1 MPFVSR
7 KDIFEPMQNE
17 EQKFHAQSPR
27 KQLRA
32 LAQEL
37 RVIEEILSGA
47 PNTEREAAQAAFAH
61 VITFF
66 TYMRSAGRAHYSA
79 ALPRW
84 QASLRVIERMFGDGT
99 REQAI
104 IAALNTLRHSLAEQ
118 AELPVGEETFLVR
131 TNDRQLPGGQEFP
144 CVCILDNLRSAFNCG
159 SLMRSAEGLG
169 AAALWLTGISPG
181 PDNAKVVKTAMGAQ
195 RSLRIRR
202 HDSLA
207 ALIAELKQQEHCVYA
222 LETAE
227 GARSLCTETL
237 RFPACVILGNEEY
250 GLDAGILSLA
260 DRVIEIPMFGR
271 KNSLNVAVSGS
282 IFLYE
287 ARKQWGEQISHTE

>member
-7 KDIFEPMQNE
+7 KDIFDPMQNE
-17 EQKFHAQSPR
+17 EQKFLAQSPR
-27 KQLRA
+27 KQLRT
-32 LAQEL
+32 LAREI
-37 RVIEEILSGA
+37 RVIEEIVSDA
-47 PNTEREAAQAAFAH
+47 SNPEREAARAAFAH
-61 VITFF
+61 LMTSFA
-66 TYMRSAGRAHYSA
+66 YLRSAGTHYSA
-79 ALPRW
+79 GLPRW
-84 QASLRVIERMFGDGT
+84 EASLRVIDRMFGDGT

-104 IAALNTLRHSLAEQ
+104 IAALNTLWHSLAEY

-131 TNDRQLPGGQEFP
+131 THDRQLPGGQDFP
-144 CVCILDNLRSAFNCG
+144 CVCVLDNLRSAFNCG

-169 AAALWLTGISPG
+169 ASALWLTGISPG
-181 PDNAKVVKTAMGAQ
+181 PDNAKVIKTAMGAQ
-195 RSLRIRR
+195 LSLRVRR

-207 ALIAELKQQEHCVYA
+207 ALIGELKQQGHCVYA

-227 GARSLCTETL
+227 GAHSLFTEEL

-287 ARKQWGEQISHTE
+287 ARKQWH

>member
-1 MPFVSR
+1 
-7 KDIFEPMQNE
+7 MQNE
-17 EQKFHAQSPR
+17 EQKFLAQSPR

-32 LAQEL
+32 LADAL
-37 RVIEEILSGA
+37 RTVEEILSGA
-47 PNTEREAAQAAFAH
+47 HGNGREAAQAAFARAQ
-61 VITFF
+61 F
-66 TYMRSAGRAHYSA
+66 YLGCMRSGASYGAG
-79 ALPRW
+79 LPRW
-84 QASLRVIERMFGDGT
+84 EASLGIIARMLGDGT

-104 IAALNTLRHSLAEQ
+104 MAALNTLWHALAEQ
-118 AELPVGEETFLVR
+118 AELPAGEETFLVR
-131 TNDRQLPGGQEFP
+131 SSDRRAPVGQEFP

-169 AAALWLTGISPG
+169 AMALWLTGISPG
-181 PDNAKVVKTAMGAQ
+181 PDNPKVVKTAMGAQ
-195 RSLRIRR
+195 DSLCIRR

-207 ALIAELKQQEHCVYA
+207 ALIGELRQQGHCVYA

-227 GARSLCTETL
+227 GAHSLYTEEL

-250 GLDAGILSLA
+250 GLDAGILALA

-287 ARKQWGEQISHTE
+287 ARRQWGK